1 MSEIHVSCKDQVLKL
16 TKVPIIASGG
26 VNETKVVFT
35 FCEKWDGFVK
45 TAIFYV
51 DADTPYY
58 AILDEN
64 DTCILPWEVCAENGS
79 FYMTVFGNKDD
90 IRRTSSVVKY
100 KVSKGVVVGET
111 YPSDPTPE
119 VYEQILAKMEEVSSD
134 KVSFLVEQTLTEDQK
149 AQARNNIGAPRQ
161 LEVDWLNSKVNPDGS
176 FVLADFKTGEN
187 HNLYANNGK
196 LEMGGEIF
204 LTKEDEQRILED
216 ANAGKVLYTEQE
228 LTEDQKAQARAN
240 IGAPSQAEADFFHS
254 RLKDGMV
261 ALTDTKT
268 GDNHTLSF
276 HNGKLEMDGATFLTD
291 EDEHRIAEGAK
302 AGAVLYTQQYLTE
315 EQQTQARGN
324 IGAASKNEIVKTAVL
339 YESQNLTPEQETT
352 ARLNINAADL
362 DDLQDLVNRFDEAEK
377 RIPTAKTYELIATTT
392 VEEDD
397 PKDSVTFNIDSNGN
411 PFELTDFIIK
421 ATAAFVDGNKSTL
434 YMNVNKELI
443 INNGAIGSIGTAPRT
458 FQIFFRSENDGY
470 KRIEFTNSMI
480 NEVHYNPQRII
491 ADSRLVPPMAGLN
504 IDPITEIKLYTLL
517 PSDGA
522 KEWVVGSTFE
532 LWGVRK

>member
-16 TKVPIIASGG
+16 TKAPIIASGG

-35 FCEKWDGFVK
+35 FCEKWDGFAK
-45 TAIFYV
+45 TALFYV
-51 DADTPYY
+51 DADHKYY

-64 DTCILPWEVCAENGS
+64 NICILPWEVCAENGS
-79 FYMTVFGNKDD
+79 FYFTVFGVKED
-90 IRRTSSVVKY
+90 IRRTASVVKY
-100 KVSKGVVVGET
+100 KVGKGVEVDEMF
-111 YPSDPTPE
+111 PSDPTLE
-119 VYEQILAKMEEVSSD
+119 VYDQIIALLSENKELTENFISEAGASIEAANEATVNANAIAQDMEEKRDSGYFNGEKGDPGD
-134 KVSFLVEQTLTEDQK
+134 K
-149 AQARNNIGAPRQ
+149 
-161 LEVDWLNSKVNPDGS
+161 
-176 FVLADFKTGEN
+176 
-187 HNLYANNGK
+187 
-196 LEMGGEIF
+196 
-204 LTKEDEQRILED
+204 D
-216 ANAGKVLYTEQE
+216 AVLYTEQT
-228 LTEDQKAQARAN
+228 LTGAQKLQAREN
-240 IGAPSQAEADFFHS
+240 IGAASQAEADFFHS

-261 ALTDTKT
+261 AITDTKT
-268 GDNHTLSF
+268 SDNHNLSVN
-276 HNGKLEMDGATFLTD
+276 NGKLKMDGATFLTN
-291 EDEHRIAEGAK
+291 EDERRILEDAK
-302 AGAVLYTQQYLTE
+302 AGAVLYTQQDLTE
-315 EQQTQARGN
+315 EQKAHARDN

-352 ARLNINAADL
+352 ARLNINAANL

-443 INNGAIGSIGTAPRT
+443 INNGAIGSIGTTPRT
-458 FQIFFRSENDGY
+458 FQIFFRSENDGC
-470 KRIEFTNSMI
+470 KRIEFTNSMM

-504 IDPITEIKLYTLL
+504 IDPVTAIKLYTLL